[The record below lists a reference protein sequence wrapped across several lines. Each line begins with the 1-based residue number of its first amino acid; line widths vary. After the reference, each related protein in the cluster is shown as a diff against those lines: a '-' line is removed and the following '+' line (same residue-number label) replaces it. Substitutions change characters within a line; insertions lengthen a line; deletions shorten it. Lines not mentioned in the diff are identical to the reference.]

1 MSTDLIERRD
11 AGYKLTSF
19 YGGDARGVC
28 LQITALN
35 GDGFIQLDHGGADLL
50 IQDVRHLFVEKQD
63 PAKPHA
69 DWLKAHQ
76 AALTAEAQAELKAA
90 ELKAAEKRLVKT
102 ETELVEARRVNG
114 QMSKELEALRERLA
128 QTERNLARAQG
139 YIDRVTEGE
148 PPLPGVRN
156 EVHERVGNVGVS
168 YINGPEPRG
177 PKLDL
182 GTPYHTDG
190 YGLSR

>member
-50 IQDVRHLFVEKQD
+50 IQDVRHLFLEKQD
-63 PAKPHA
+63 
-69 DWLKAHQ
+69 
-76 AALTAEAQAELKAA
+76 EAQAELKD
-90 ELKAAEKRLVKT
+90 AEKRLVKT
-102 ETELVEARRVNG
+102 ETELVEARRVNS
-114 QMSKELEALRERLA
+114 QMSKELEALRERLAQTERNLA

-156 EVHERVGNVGVS
+156 EVHERVGSVGVS
-168 YINGPEPRG
+168 YIHGPEPRG

-182 GTPYHTDG
+182 GEPYNPNG
-190 YGLSR
+190 YGLRR

>member
-1 MSTDLIERRD
+1 MSTDLIERRE

-35 GDGFIQLDHGGADLL
+35 GDGFIQLDRGGADLL
-50 IQDVRHLFVEKQD
+50 TQDVRHLFVEKQD
-63 PAKPHA
+63 
-69 DWLKAHQ
+69 
-76 AALTAEAQAELKAA
+76 EARA
-90 ELKAAEKRLVKT
+90 ELKAAEKRLIKT
-102 ETELVEARRVNG
+102 ETELVEARRARD

-156 EVHERVGNVGVS
+156 EVHERVGSVGVS
-168 YINGPEPRG
+168 YIHGPEPRG

-182 GTPYHTDG
+182 GEPYNPNG

>member
-1 MSTDLIERRD
+1 MSTDLIERRE

-35 GDGFIQLDHGGADLL
+35 GDGFIQLDRGGADLL
-50 IQDVRHLFVEKQD
+50 IQDVRHLFLEKQD
-63 PAKPHA
+63 
-69 DWLKAHQ
+69 
-76 AALTAEAQAELKAA
+76 EAQAELKAA
-90 ELKAAEKRLVKT
+90 EKRLIKT
-102 ETELVEARRVNG
+102 ETELVEARRARD

-156 EVHERVGNVGVS
+156 EVHERVGSMGVS
-168 YINGPEPRG
+168 YIHGPEPRG

-182 GTPYHTDG
+182 GEPYNLNG

>member
-63 PAKPHA
+63 AAKPHA

-76 AALTAEAQAELKAA
+76 AALTAEAQT

-102 ETELVEARRVNG
+102 ETELAEARRVNG

-128 QTERNLARAQG
+128 RTERNLARAQG

>member
-35 GDGFIQLDHGGADLL
+35 GDGFIQLDRSGADLL
-50 IQDVRHLFVEKQD
+50 TQDVRHLFLEKQD
-63 PAKPHA
+63 
-69 DWLKAHQ
+69 
-76 AALTAEAQAELKAA
+76 EAQT
-90 ELKAAEKRLVKT
+90 ELKAAEKRLIKT
-102 ETELVEARRVNG
+102 ETELVEARRARD

-156 EVHERVGNVGVS
+156 EVHERVGSVGVS
-168 YINGPEPRG
+168 YIHGPEPRG

-182 GTPYHTDG
+182 GEPYNLNG

>member
-1 MSTDLIERRD
+1 MSNDLIERRD

-35 GDGFIQLDHGGADLL
+35 GDGFIQLDRSGADLL
-50 IQDVRHLFVEKQD
+50 IQDVRHLFLEKQD
-63 PAKPHA
+63 
-69 DWLKAHQ
+69 
-76 AALTAEAQAELKAA
+76 EARTEL
-90 ELKAAEKRLVKT
+90 EAAEKRLVKT
-102 ETELVEARRVNG
+102 ETELLEARRVQG

-148 PPLPGVRN
+148 PPLPGVRK
-156 EVHERVGNVGVS
+156 EVHERVGGSVGVS
-168 YINGPEPRG
+168 YIHGPEPRG

-182 GTPYHTDG
+182 GEPYNLNG

>member
-35 GDGFIQLDHGGADLL
+35 GDGFIQLDRSGADLL

-63 PAKPHA
+63 
-69 DWLKAHQ
+69 
-76 AALTAEAQAELKAA
+76 EAQA

-102 ETELVEARRVNG
+102 ETELAEARRVNG

-156 EVHERVGNVGVS
+156 EVHERVGSVGVS
-168 YINGPEPRG
+168 YIHGPEPRG

-182 GTPYHTDG
+182 GEPYNLNG